1 MRRVGTTVCARL
13 QVKRIHEY
21 KRQLLNVLG
30 IIWRYDQIK
39 RMTPEQK
46 AQVRA
51 AIRSVCATCAV
62 TCFASFGLR
71 ELPCACLLHSSLQ
84 ATISL

>member
-1 MRRVGTTVCARL
+1 MVCACL

-39 RMTPEQK
+39 KMTPEQK
-46 AQVRA
+46 SQVRA
-51 AIRSVCATCAV
+51 AIYSTGAACAV
-62 TCFASFGLR
+62 ACIATSGLR
-71 ELPCACLLHSSLQ
+71 ELPCGYAAQLS
-84 ATISL
+84 AA